1 MWSARSSRPVRPGS
15 RLGRG
20 GVDHPQSTSRRAM
33 LQRLGLLC
41 VVTAFGVSVRS
52 SNGTPTVSVLD
63 LASSSVAPASNPLPS
78 SLQMAGPLRQVET
91 VPILRRAGSEIRL
104 ASASEMPPGSLPAA
118 EECPVRSAD
127 FTEDTAGRLIGSWED
142 DYYGHRVMTLRPD
155 GTGTMLVELKG
166 PAKLIVGSKLT
177 FRVEWSVADGRLDIH
192 TTGGEP
198 ANKVAMITRTYGD
211 RAVQEILELTANE
224 LQVRDTDDGD
234 EFVWRRLQPTPVL
247 R

>member
-1 MWSARSSRPVRPGS
+1 MPFHVVSPFLASRPS
-15 RLGRG
+15 RQPIGPWRGRSPAKHIPPR
-20 GVDHPQSTSRRAM
+20 DAAA
-33 LQRLGLLC
+33 LGLLC

-52 SNGTPTVSVLD
+52 SNGTPTVSMSD
-63 LASSSVAPASNPLPS
+63 LASGSVSPAANTLPS
-78 SLQMAGPLRQVET
+78 GWQGAGNLRQVET

-104 ASASEMPPGSLPAA
+104 ASASEMPPGSLPET

-177 FRVEWSVADGRLDIH
+177 FHVAWSVVDGRLDIH
-192 TTGGEP
+192 TKG
-198 ANKVAMITRTYGD
+198 ANRPTRS
-211 RAVQEILELTANE
+211 
-224 LQVRDTDDGD
+224 
-234 EFVWRRLQPTPVL
+234 P
-247 R
+247 